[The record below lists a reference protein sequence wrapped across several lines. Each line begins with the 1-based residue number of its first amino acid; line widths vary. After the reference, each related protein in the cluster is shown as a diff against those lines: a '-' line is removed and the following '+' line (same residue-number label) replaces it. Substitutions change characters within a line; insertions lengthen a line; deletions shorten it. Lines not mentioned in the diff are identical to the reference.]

1 VGRLDSVKGVTPVSD
16 LRQQILDASV
26 ALIEAEGLGALS
38 LREVARRAGVSH
50 QAPYHYFADRAA
62 ILAAVAQVG
71 FERLRDALRE
81 AHTGPGDAV
90 ARLERGGRAYVAF
103 ARAHPGYF
111 RVMFRPE
118 LVDLSQHPEAVAAA
132 DEARALLDAL
142 VQALVDEGRLAPDDV
157 TGMVTL
163 AWSFVHG
170 LASLVLDG
178 PLAHTSEVATEV
190 QLEAAFRVYTALV
203 AGAPKSARAP
213 RKRRSAKAR

>member
-1 VGRLDSVKGVTPVSD
+1 MTPVSD

-71 FERLRDALRE
+71 FQRLRDALHE

-118 LVDLSQHPEAVAAA
+118 LVDLSQHPEAVVVA

-142 VQALVDEGRLAPDDV
+142 VQALVDEGRLAPAGV

-178 PLAHTSEVATEV
+178 PLARTSDVAIEAQV
-190 QLEAAFRVYTALV
+190 DAAFGVYAAMV
-203 AGAPKSARAP
+203 AGTPPGAPAP
-213 RKRRSAKAR
+213 RQRRSAKAR

>member
-1 VGRLDSVKGVTPVSD
+1 MTPVSD

-38 LREVARRAGVSH
+38 MREVARRAGVSH

-71 FERLRDALRE
+71 FERLRDALRA

-90 ARLERGGRAYVAF
+90 ERLERGGQAYVAF

-118 LVDLSQHPEAVAAA
+118 LVDLSEHAEAVAVA

-142 VQALVDEGRLAPDDV
+142 VQALVDEGRLAPEGV

-178 PLAHTSEVATEV
+178 PLAKTSPVATDDQVAE
-190 QLEAAFRVYTALV
+190 AFRVYAALV
-203 AGAPKSARAP
+203 ARAQPAAVAPAGAATP
-213 RKRRSAKAR
+213 RRRRSKRAR